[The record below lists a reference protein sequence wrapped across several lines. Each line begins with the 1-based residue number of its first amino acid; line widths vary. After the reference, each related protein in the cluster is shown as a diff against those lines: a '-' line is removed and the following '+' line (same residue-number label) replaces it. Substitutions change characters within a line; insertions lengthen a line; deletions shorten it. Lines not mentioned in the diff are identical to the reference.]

1 MDHSIQHIP
10 STEEIDALR
19 KGDKKKFE
27 MLFTKH
33 YPSLV
38 EYVYR
43 ILHDREAAKDIVSEI
58 FCQLWDERSNLDIRH
73 SFQSYLYKM
82 AYHKSISSLRHQVVI
97 QKYIATSTA
106 DLYFQQIIQTPEEEM
121 DLLSKDFYHY
131 LMEAVDKL
139 PPHCKEIFILSK
151 IEHKSHQE
159 IAEML
164 DISVKTIETQLS
176 IALTRLRKEL
186 NWMLLAIVYFNIF

>member
-1 MDHSIQHIP
+1 MDDPVWQMP
-10 STEEIDALR
+10 PAEEIDALR

-27 MLFTKH
+27 LLFTRH

-43 ILHDREAAKDIVSEI
+43 IVHDHEAAKDIVSEI
-58 FCQLWDERSNLDIRH
+58 FCQLWDERLNLAVRY
-73 SFQSYLYKM
+73 SFQAYLYKM
-82 AYHKSISSLRHQVVI
+82 AYHKSISSLRHQTVV

-121 DLLSKDFYHY
+121 DLLSKDFHRHV
-131 LMEAVDKL
+131 MEAVDKL
-139 PPHCKEIFILSK
+139 PPRCKEIFILSK

-159 IAEML
+159 IAGML
-164 DISVKTIETQLS
+164 GLSVKTIEAQLS

-186 NWMLLAIVYFNIF
+186 NWLLLLIAYFKIF

>member
-1 MDHSIQHIP
+1 MNHFIQHIL

-27 MLFTKH
+27 TLFTKH
-33 YPSLV
+33 YPPLV

-43 ILHDREAAKDIVSEI
+43 IIHDREAAKDIVSEI
-58 FCQLWDERSNLDIRH
+58 FCQLWDERWNLDIQY

-139 PPHCKEIFILSK
+139 PPRCKEIFILSK
-151 IEHKSHQE
+151 IEHKSHQK

-164 DISVKTIETQLS
+164 NISVKTIETQLS

-186 NWMLLAIVYFNIF
+186 NWMLLIIVYFNIF